1 MIALLL
7 ALFLTAPSDGARP
20 DARQPATGPSMTQFV
35 AALRQA
41 VAGNDKGAVAGMV
54 RYPLDVR
61 AGTLQ
66 IPVPDA
72 KAFVTLYE
80 SLITP
85 GMKAVVARARVPASG
100 ETSANATTGTGGAV
114 TFEGALTIAPA
125 GGGFKITQ
133 LTVPMAPQSSSPGA
147 AVARQLTFR
156 VGTPTQ
162 LSGTLQPGGKDLYE
176 FHGEPGVFVDAR
188 LSGIPGRSVLLRIV
202 DSKTGKPVD
211 ARADAGARVWTGRL
225 AAASRYRIE
234 VVRQPDSGGE
244 PLIYTLAVG
253 LK

>member
-7 ALFLTAPSDGARP
+7 TLFLTAPSADLQSTTG
-20 DARQPATGPSMTQFV
+20 QPPGSASMAQFV
-35 AALRQA
+35 AALQKA
-41 VAGNDKGAVAGMV
+41 VSQNDKRAVAGMV

-66 IPVPDA
+66 IPVANADS
-72 KAFVTLYE
+72 FVKLYE
-80 SLITP
+80 SFITP

-100 ETSANATTGTGGAV
+100 EKSVNATTGSGGAV
-114 TFEGALTIAPA
+114 TFEGALTVAPV

-133 LTVPMAPQSSSPGA
+133 LTVPSSPQSSSPGA

-162 LSGTLQPGGKDLYE
+162 LSGTLQPGGTDLYE
-176 FHGEPGVFVDAR
+176 FHGEQGVFVDAR

-202 DSKTGKPVD
+202 DNKTGKPVD
-211 ARADAGARVWTGRL
+211 ARADAGTRVWTGRL
-225 AAASRYRIE
+225 AATSRYRIE
-234 VVRQPDSGGE
+234 VVRQPGSGEE

>member
-7 ALFLTAPSDGARP
+7 VLSLTAPP
-20 DARQPATGPSMTQFV
+20 DADQPASGQPAGQSMAQFV
-35 AALRQA
+35 AALQQA
-41 VAGNDKGAVAGMV
+41 VSRNDKRAVAGMV
-54 RYPLDVR
+54 RYPLEVR
-61 AGTLQ
+61 AGSLQ
-66 IPVPDA
+66 IPVSDA
-72 KAFVTLYE
+72 NAFAKLYE

-85 GMKAVVARARVPASG
+85 GMKSVIARARVPAAG
-100 ETSANATTGTGGAV
+100 EKSVNATTGSGGAM

-125 GGGFKITQ
+125 GGGFRITQ
-133 LTVPMAPQSSSPGA
+133 LTVPASPQSSSPGV

-162 LSGTLQPGGKDLYE
+162 VSGTLTPGGKDIYE
-176 FHGEPGVFVDAR
+176 FHGEQGVFIDAR

-202 DSKTGKPVD
+202 DNKSGKPVD
-211 ARADAGARVWTGRL
+211 ARADTGTRVWTGRL
-225 AAASRYRIE
+225 TAASQYRIE
-234 VVRQPDSGGE
+234 VVRQPDSGDE